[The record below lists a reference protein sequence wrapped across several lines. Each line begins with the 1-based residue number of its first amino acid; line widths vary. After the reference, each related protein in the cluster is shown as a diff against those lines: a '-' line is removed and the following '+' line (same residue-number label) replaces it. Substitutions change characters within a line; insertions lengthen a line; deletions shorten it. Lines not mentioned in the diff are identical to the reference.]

1 MLDQLLQLDHQLF
14 QAINQGLSNA
24 FFDVLMPIV
33 RNRYTWVPLYLLLA
47 FVWVK
52 QYGKTGLWMVL
63 FLVLCFGI
71 SDYTSS
77 SIIKPAVARI
87 RPCNELNAIVTARVD
102 CGTGYSFPS
111 SHAAN
116 HFALALFFIVLFY
129 PKWKPVLPLAL
140 LWASAIGFAQI
151 YVGVHF
157 PIDIL
162 AGSLLGAL
170 VGYLLGILFLRFKP
184 EDTWNSGK

>member
-1 MLDQLLQLDHQLF
+1 MLDQLIQLDHQLF

-24 FFDVLMPIV
+24 FFDVLMPIL
-33 RNRYTWVPLYLLLA
+33 RNRYTWVPLYLFLA

-52 QYGKTGLWMVL
+52 KFGKTGLWMVL

-87 RPCNELNAIVTARVD
+87 RPCNELNAM
-102 CGTGYSFPS
+102 GTGYSFPS

-129 PKWKPVLPLAL
+129 PKWKPVLTLSL

-184 EDTWNSGK
+184 QDTWNSGK